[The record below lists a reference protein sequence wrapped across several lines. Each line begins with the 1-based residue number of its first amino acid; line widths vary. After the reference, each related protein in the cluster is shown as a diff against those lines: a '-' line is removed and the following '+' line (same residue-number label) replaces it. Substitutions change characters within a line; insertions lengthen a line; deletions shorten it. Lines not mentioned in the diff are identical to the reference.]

1 MLRIAEQ
8 WYASDVGRQRQGNE
22 DNFFVRAPLFVVADG
37 MGGAQAGEVASEIS
51 VRSFD
56 DELPNGSRAEALVHV
71 IEQANKRIHERARSD
86 DSLHGMGTTTT
97 AAYVDD
103 DEVIIA
109 HVGDSRA
116 YLLRGGDLIRL
127 TKDHSLVGELVAR
140 GKLTEEQAEQHP
152 QRSVIT
158 RALGPEAN
166 VQVDIDIFPAKAGD
180 LFLLCSDGLTSMVH
194 EPKLRPLFEE
204 SDSLE
209 TLGKRLIDAANAA
222 GGRDNITVILFRLEE
237 VESQGG
243 AAEAATAVK
252 PEEGETSE
260 YDTFEG
266 QAVPSPRQ
274 GVTRADADALPAAEV
289 ADAVEESY
297 RQDGTVALSAIRP
310 PGESEPASTPE
321 EPPPKDDAARSATAT
336 PPPRRTAPLPG
347 AAAKKPRKRR
357 RRLPVGLLVALA
369 LLVLVLAGGWMA
381 TRAVY
386 FVGTDPRDD
395 RTIAIF
401 RGLPYDLPF
410 GIELY
415 ERFAGSG
422 VTIDDVPRARRSTFT
437 DHKLRS
443 RDDAENLVIA
453 LERGQIE

>member
-8 WYASDVGRQRQGNE
+8 WYASDLGRQRQGNE

-37 MGGAQAGEVASEIS
+37 MGGAQAGEVASEIA

-56 DELPNGSRAEALVHV
+56 DELPNGSRAEALVRV
-71 IEQANKRIHERARSD
+71 IEQANKRIHDRARSD

-103 DEVIIA
+103 DEVVIA

-116 YLLRGGDLIRL
+116 YLLRNGELVRL

-158 RALGPEAN
+158 RALGPEAS

-204 SDSLE
+204 ADSLE
-209 TLGKRLIDAANAA
+209 VLGKRLIDAANAA

-237 VESQGG
+237 VEG
-243 AAEAATAVK
+243 AAAPCGAAAATA
-252 PEEGETSE
+252 PDEGETSE

-266 QAVPSPRQ
+266 EAVRSPRQ

-289 ADAVEESY
+289 ADAVEEDY
-297 RQDGTVALSAIRP
+297 RRDGTVALSAIRP
-310 PGESEPASTPE
+310 PGESESVATPE
-321 EPPPKDDAARSATAT
+321 EPPPQDDAARSATAT
-336 PPPRRTAPLPG
+336 PPPRRTAPLP
-347 AAAKKPRKRR
+347 AAAKPRKRR
-357 RRLPVGLLVALA
+357 KRRVPAGLIVGLVLLA
-369 LLVLVLAGGWMA
+369 MVLAGAWIA

-386 FVGTDPRDD
+386 FVGTDPRDE

>member
-1 MLRIAEQ
+1 MLRIAEH
-8 WYASDVGRQRQGNE
+8 WYASDLGRQRQGNE

-37 MGGAQAGEVASEIS
+37 MGGAQAGEVASEIA

-56 DELPNGSRAEALVHV
+56 DELPGDSKPDALVSV
-71 IEQANKRIHERARSD
+71 IEQANKRIHERARAD
-86 DSLHGMGTTTT
+86 ESLHGMGTTTT

-103 DEVIIA
+103 DEVVIA

-116 YLLRGGDLIRL
+116 YLLRDGELVRL

-166 VQVDIDIFPAKAGD
+166 VQVDIDIFPAKPGD

-194 EPKLRPLFEE
+194 EPKLRPLFEDD
-204 SDSLE
+204 DSLE

-222 GGRDNITVILFRLEE
+222 GGRDNITVILFRLEA
-237 VESQGG
+237 VEPREG
-243 AAEAATAVK
+243 EAAAAAA
-252 PEEGETSE
+252 PALEEDTSE

-266 QAVPSPRQ
+266 EAVRPPRQ
-274 GVTRADADALPAAEV
+274 GVTRADADTKVGDDALTSAEV
-289 ADAVEESY
+289 ADAVEDDY
-297 RQDGTVALSAIRP
+297 RRSGTVALSAIQ
-310 PGESEPASTPE
+310 PGGEPTAAPE
-321 EPPPKDDAARSATAT
+321 EPPPQAAEEA
-336 PPPRRTAPLPG
+336 PPRRTAPLP
-347 AAAKKPRKRR
+347 ADSADSSRKRR
-357 RRLPVGLLVALA
+357 RRVPVGLIIVFAIVALI
-369 LLVLVLAGGWMA
+369 LVGGWMA

-401 RGLPYDLPF
+401 RGLPYDLPL

-415 ERFAGSG
+415 ERYAGSG
-422 VTIDDVPRARRSTFT
+422 VTIDDVPPARRATFT

-443 RDDAENLVIA
+443 KDDAENLVIA

>member
-1 MLRIAEQ
+1 MLRIAEH
-8 WYASDVGRQRQGNE
+8 WYASDLGRQRQGNE
-22 DNFFVRAPLFVVADG
+22 DNYFVRAPLFVVADG
-37 MGGAQAGEVASEIS
+37 MGGAQAGEVASEIA

-56 DELPNGSRAEALVHV
+56 DELPNGSRAEALVRV
-71 IEQANKRIHERARSD
+71 IEQANKRIHDRSRSD

-103 DEVIIA
+103 DEVVIA

-116 YLLRGGDLIRL
+116 YLLRDGDLIRL

-158 RALGPEAN
+158 RALGPEAS

-194 EPKLRPLFEE
+194 EPKLLPLFEE
-204 SDSLE
+204 AGSLE
-209 TLGKRLIDAANAA
+209 ELGKRLIDAANAA
-222 GGRDNITVILFRLEE
+222 GGRDNITVVLFRLEE
-237 VESQGG
+237 VEPRGAGGEG
-243 AAEAATAVK
+243 AAAAAT

-266 QAVPSPRQ
+266 EAVRSPRQ

-289 ADAVEESY
+289 ADAVEQDY
-297 RQDGTVALSAIRP
+297 RRDGTVAVSAIRP
-310 PGESEPASTPE
+310 PGESEPAATPE
-321 EPPPKDDAARSATAT
+321 EPPPQDDAARSAAAEV
-336 PPPRRTAPLPG
+336 PPRRTAPLPG
-347 AAAKKPRKRR
+347 ATAKPRQRR
-357 RRLPVGLLVALA
+357 RRLPVGLLVALVA
-369 LLVLVLAGGWMA
+369 LVIVLTAAWMA

-415 ERFAGSG
+415 ERFAASG
-422 VTIDDVPRARRSTFT
+422 VTIEDVPRARRSTFT

-453 LERGQIE
+453 LDRGQIE

>member
-1 MLRIAEQ
+1 
-8 WYASDVGRQRQGNE
+8 
-22 DNFFVRAPLFVVADG
+22 
-37 MGGAQAGEVASEIS
+37 
-51 VRSFD
+51 
-56 DELPNGSRAEALVHV
+56 
-71 IEQANKRIHERARSD
+71 
-86 DSLHGMGTTTT
+86 
-97 AAYVDD
+97 
-103 DEVIIA
+103 
-109 HVGDSRA
+109 
-116 YLLRGGDLIRL
+116 
-127 TKDHSLVGELVAR
+127 
-140 GKLTEEQAEQHP
+140 
-152 QRSVIT
+152 
-158 RALGPEAN
+158 
-166 VQVDIDIFPAKAGD
+166 
-180 LFLLCSDGLTSMVH
+180 MVH

-204 SDSLE
+204 AGSLE
-209 TLGKRLIDAANAA
+209 ELGKRLIDAANAA

-243 AAEAATAVK
+243 AGAGAAAVAAE
-252 PEEGETSE
+252 PGEGETSE

-266 QAVPSPRQ
+266 EAVRSPRQ

-297 RQDGTVALSAIRP
+297 RRDGTVALSAIRP
-310 PGESEPASTPE
+310 PGESESAASPE
-321 EPPPKDDAARSATAT
+321 EPPPRDDAARSATAT

-347 AAAKKPRKRR
+347 AAEPPRKRR
-357 RRLPVGLLVALA
+357 RRRIPVGLVVALA
-369 LLVLVLAGGWMA
+369 ALGIVLGGGWMA

-386 FVGTDPRDD
+386 FVGTDARDD
-395 RTIAIF
+395 RTITIF

-410 GIELY
+410 GVKLY

>member
-1 MLRIAEQ
+1 MLRIAEH
-8 WYASDVGRQRQGNE
+8 WYASDLGRQRQGNE

-37 MGGAQAGEVASEIS
+37 MGGAQAGEVASEIA

-56 DELPNGSRAEALVHV
+56 DELPSASLPEALASV
-71 IEQANKRIHERARSD
+71 IEGANKRIHERARAD
-86 DSLHGMGTTTT
+86 ESLHGMGTTTT

-103 DEVIIA
+103 DEVVIA

-116 YLLRGGDLIRL
+116 YLHRNGELIRL

-158 RALGPEAN
+158 RALGPEAS
-166 VQVDIDIFPAKAGD
+166 VQVDVDIFPAKAGD

-194 EPKLRPLFEE
+194 EPKLPPLFEDAE
-204 SDSLE
+204 SLE
-209 TLGKRLIDAANAA
+209 QLGKRLIDAANAA

-237 VESQGG
+237 VEGTAGDSG
-243 AAEAATAVK
+243 AAAATSVDQD
-252 PEEGETSE
+252 TTE
-260 YDTFEG
+260 YETFEG
-266 QAVPSPRQ
+266 DAVPAPRQ
-274 GVTRADADALPAAEV
+274 GVTRPQTENAQPTEV
-289 ADAVEESY
+289 SDSVEDDY
-297 RQDGTVALSAIRP
+297 RRSGTVALSAIQP
-310 PGESEPASTPE
+310 AGEPATAPE
-321 EPPPKDDAARSATAT
+321 EPPPQE
-336 PPPRRTAPLPG
+336 PPQRTAPLPG
-347 AAAKKPRKRR
+347 ETQPEPRRKRR
-357 RRLPVGLLVALA
+357 RRFPVGLVIVLSIVALI
-369 LLVLVLAGGWMA
+369 LAGGWMA

-401 RGLPYDLPF
+401 RGLPYDLPL

-415 ERFAGSG
+415 ERYRASG
-422 VTIDDVPRARRSTFT
+422 VTIDAVPPARRSTFT

-443 RDDAENLVIA
+443 KDDAENLVIA